1 MCGISGFVDFNAK
14 NGQTELQSMTDALLH
29 RGPDASGY
37 HLDQTSN
44 YSIGLGHRRLS
55 IIDLSPAGNQ
65 PMQFSDG
72 RYWIVF
78 NGEIYNYA
86 EIKEVLAG
94 LGHQF
99 DTHSD
104 TEVILHAYHQWGSG
118 ALKYFIGMFAFVIY
132 DKLKENLF
140 CCRDRAGVKPLFYYW
155 KDDIFLF
162 GSELKAFMANP
173 YFQKEIEINAVGSFM
188 QFGYIPAP
196 HCIFK
201 NTFKLLPAHY
211 LLFDLKS
218 KKMEAEKYWN
228 VYDLYNREK
237 LKISI
242 GDAVSETEKVL
253 EKAFN
258 YRMVADV
265 PVGVFLS
272 GGYDST
278 CLVALLQKNR
288 TKKLKTFTIGFE
300 DEKLNEAKYAKE
312 IAAVLGTEHQ
322 EYYCSEKDALNAIP
336 DLPFYFDEPFAD
348 NSAIPTML
356 VSKMA
361 RKDVTVALSADAGD
375 EIFGGYD
382 RYEWMVKYYK
392 KMHAIPQIARKGGA
406 ALLRSIPI
414 EKWPK
419 FQDNNIFLKKYQ
431 KLATILHDPAPQNIY
446 MGMTEDFTA
455 GERKNLFNVKV
466 ESIFSAH
473 YNQELRKDQ
482 FDPLSYAMVKD
493 YQTYMVDDI
502 LQKVDRATMSVSLEG
517 REPFLD
523 QNVIEWA
530 ASLPAE
536 YKIYQGQRK
545 YILQQ
550 IVHKYVPEKLMDRP
564 KMGFIVPVK
573 YWLNDVL
580 KPLVDKYL
588 GEAYLEKQNIFNID
602 FVSQIKRSY
611 YVAKK
616 ENDYKIWYLLMF
628 QMWYDRWMND
638 NKNS

>member
-1 MCGISGFVDFNAK
+1 MTNA
-14 NGQTELQSMTDALLH
+14 LMH

-37 HLDQTSN
+37 YFDQTAN

-65 PMQFSDG
+65 PMQFLNG

-78 NGEIYNYA
+78 NGEIYNFA
-86 EIKEVLAG
+86 EIKNTLAD

-99 DTHSD
+99 ETQSD
-104 TEVILHAYHQWGSG
+104 TEVILHAYHEWGAS

-132 DKLKENLF
+132 DTANENLF
-140 CCRDRAGVKPLFYYW
+140 CCRDRAGVKPFFYYW
-155 KDDIFLF
+155 KEDVFLF

-173 YFQKEIEINAVGSFM
+173 AFQKEIEINAVGSFM

-201 NTFKLLPAHY
+201 NTFKLLPAHF
-211 LLFDLKS
+211 LIFDLKT
-218 KKMEAEKYWN
+218 KKMETGKYWN
-228 VYDLYNREK
+228 VYDHYNRDK

-242 GDAVSETEKVL
+242 NDAVNETEKVL

-278 CLVALLQKNR
+278 CLAALLQKSR
-288 TKKLKTFTIGFE
+288 TQKLKTFTIGFH
-300 DEKLNEAKYAKE
+300 DEKINEAKYAKE
-312 IAAVLGTEHQ
+312 IASILGTEHH
-322 EYYCSEKDALNAIP
+322 EHYCSEKDALSVIP

-348 NSAIPTML
+348 NSAIPTIL

-361 RKDVTVALSADAGD
+361 RESVTVALSADAGD

-382 RYEWMVKYYK
+382 RYAWMVKYYK

-414 EKWPK
+414 EKWPQ
-419 FQDNNIFLKKYQ
+419 FRDNNIFLKKYQ

-446 MGMTEDFTA
+446 MGMTEDYTEV
-455 GERKNLFNVKV
+455 ERRSLFNGKL

-473 YNQELRKDQ
+473 YNQELRFDQ

-517 REPFLD
+517 REPYLD
-523 QNVIEWA
+523 QHVIEWA

-545 YILQQ
+545 YILKQ
-550 IVHKYVPEKLMDRP
+550 IVHRYIPEKSMERP
-564 KMGFIVPVK
+564 KMGFVVPVNH
-573 YWLNDVL
+573 WLNNLL

-588 GEAYLEKQNIFNID
+588 SESYIKKQDIFNID
-602 FVSQIKRSY
+602 YILQIQRSY
-611 YVAKK
+611 FVTKK

-628 QMWYDRWMND
+628 QLWYDRWMNN
-638 NKNS
+638 NKIS